1 MGFQDLTDRALGACV
16 GALGEPVSYTPQG
29 LSPVQ
34 IQGIFSN
41 PYYEIVSPGGAPI
54 LTRKPTLGIQLSSL
68 PVAPKIGD
76 AVTVRGVDY
85 TVSDVNDD
93 GYGGSDLFMK
103 LA

>member
-1 MGFQDLTDRALGACV
+1 MDFKSLTDQALGVCV

-29 LSPVQ
+29 GSVVTV
-34 IQGIFSN
+34 QGIFSN
-41 PYYEIVSPGGAPI
+41 PFYEIVSPGGVPV

-68 PVAPKIGD
+68 PVEPKIGD
-76 AVTVRGVDY
+76 AVTVRSVNY

-93 GYGGSDLFMK
+93 GQGGADLFLK